1 MSSKTKIVVLRM
13 KELIYTG
20 IFVALGIIL
29 ILLLVF
35 MFAPKDSKPASTDT
49 SDKYVPGVYTSSIM
63 LNGNAVDIAVT
74 VDKDA
79 IASIQMVNVS
89 ETVTTMYPLME
100 PALDNLA
107 EQIIASQSLDHITYP
122 EENQYTSLVI
132 LDAVERALEKAGVPE
147 DETEVRKESEDTN
160 GKKSEGSSKVVE
172 E

>member
-1 MSSKTKIVVLRM
+1 M

-79 IASIQMVNVS
+79 IASIQLVNVS

-100 PALDNLA
+100 PALDHLA

-132 LDAVERALEKAGVPE
+132 LDAVERALEKAGVPKG
-147 DETEVRKESEDTN
+147 ETQENQKPSQNEVLEQKA
-160 GKKSEGSSKVVE
+160 VE

>member
-35 MFAPKDSKPASTDT
+35 MFAPKNSKPASTDT
-49 SDKYVPGVYTSSIM
+49 SDKYVPGVYTTPSSIM

-132 LDAVERALEKAGVPE
+132 LDAVERALDKAAASE
-147 DETEVRKESEDTN
+147 SETEGAGEPSGTKKEE
-160 GKKSEGSSKVVE
+160 KEVVE
-172 E
+172 

>member
-1 MSSKTKIVVLRM
+1 M

-35 MFAPKDSKPASTDT
+35 MFAPKDSRPASTDT

-63 LNGNAVDIAVT
+63 LNGSAVDIAVT

-89 ETVTTMYPLME
+89 ETVATMYPLME

-132 LDAVERALEKAGVPE
+132 LDAVERALQKAAVPGE
-147 DETEVRKESEDTN
+147 ETDGETEPSDGDGRQDEDGTDK
-160 GKKSEGSSKVVE
+160 GVDE
-172 E
+172 

>member
-35 MFAPKDSKPASTDT
+35 MFAPKDSKPDTTNT
-49 SDKYVPGVYTSSIM
+49 SDKYVPGVYSSSIM

-74 VDKDA
+74 VDKDS
-79 IASIQMVNVS
+79 IASIQMVNVNEMVS
-89 ETVTTMYPLME
+89 TMYPLME

-132 LDAVERALEKAGVPE
+132 LDAVERALDKAAAPE
-147 DETEVRKESEDTN
+147 SNTENTDGTKETEE
-160 GKKSEGSSKVVE
+160 
-172 E
+172 

>member
-1 MSSKTKIVVLRM
+1 M

-63 LNGNAVDIAVT
+63 LNGSAVDIAVT

-89 ETVTTMYPLME
+89 ETVATMYPLME

-132 LDAVERALEKAGVPE
+132 LDAVERALQKAAVPGAE
-147 DETEVRKESEDTN
+147 TDGETEPSDGNDAQEEEGEKKE
-160 GKKSEGSSKVVE
+160 
-172 E
+172 

>member
-1 MSSKTKIVVLRM
+1 M

-35 MFAPKDSKPASTDT
+35 MFAPKDSKPTSTDT

-122 EENQYTSLVI
+122 EENQYTSMVI
-132 LDAVERALEKAGVPE
+132 LDAVERALNKAAVSGSETDEKEEPPE
-147 DETEVRKESEDTN
+147 EKRADKE
-160 GKKSEGSSKVVE
+160 KKDLAE
-172 E
+172 

>member
-35 MFAPKDSKPASTDT
+35 MFAPKDSKPDSTDT
-49 SDKYVPGVYTSSIM
+49 SDNYVPGVYTSSIM

-74 VDKDA
+74 VDKDS

-89 ETVTTMYPLME
+89 EMVSTMYPLME
-100 PALDNLA
+100 PALDSLA

-132 LDAVERALEKAGVPE
+132 LDAVERALDKAAAPGNSTE
-147 DETEVRKESEDTN
+147 DADDTKETEE
-160 GKKSEGSSKVVE
+160 
-172 E
+172 

>member
-35 MFAPKDSKPASTDT
+35 MFAPKDSKPDTTNT
-49 SDKYVPGVYTSSIM
+49 SDKYVPGVYSSSIM

-74 VDKDA
+74 VDKDS
-79 IASIQMVNVS
+79 IASIQMVNVNEMVS
-89 ETVTTMYPLME
+89 TMYPLME

-107 EQIIASQSLDHITYP
+107 EQIIASQSLDHIIYP

-132 LDAVERALEKAGVPE
+132 LDAVERALDKAAAPE
-147 DETEVRKESEDTN
+147 SNTENTDGTKETEE
-160 GKKSEGSSKVVE
+160 
-172 E
+172 

>member
-89 ETVTTMYPLME
+89 ETVATMYPLME

-132 LDAVERALEKAGVPE
+132 LDAVERALQKAAVPGAETDGEADPSDGNGVQGEEGEK
-147 DETEVRKESEDTN
+147 KE
-160 GKKSEGSSKVVE
+160 
-172 E
+172 

>member
-20 IFVALGIIL
+20 IFVALGILL

-35 MFAPKDSKPASTDT
+35 MFAPKDGKPASTDT

-89 ETVTTMYPLME
+89 ETVATMYPLME
-100 PALDNLA
+100 PALEQLA

-132 LDAVERALEKAGVPE
+132 LDAVERALDKAAASE
-147 DETEVRKESEDTN
+147 DETKKNKEHSDEAA
-160 GKKSEGSSKVVE
+160 E
-172 E
+172 

>member
-35 MFAPKDSKPASTDT
+35 MFAPKDSKPDTTNT
-49 SDKYVPGVYTSSIM
+49 SDKYVPGVYSSSIM

-74 VDKDA
+74 VDKDS
-79 IASIQMVNVS
+79 IASIQMVNVNEMVS
-89 ETVTTMYPLME
+89 TMYPLME

-107 EQIIASQSLDHITYP
+107 EQIIASQSLDHIIYP

-132 LDAVERALEKAGVPE
+132 LDAVERALDKAAAPE
-147 DETEVRKESEDTN
+147 NNTENTDGTKETEE
-160 GKKSEGSSKVVE
+160 
-172 E
+172 

>member
-74 VDKDA
+74 VDKNT
-79 IASIQMVNVS
+79 ITSIQMVNMS
-89 ETVTTMYPLME
+89 EVVTTMYPLME

-132 LDAVERALEKAGVPE
+132 LDAVERALEKAGVPGTK
-147 DETEVRKESEDTN
+147 TEEEEIPEK
-160 GKKSEGSSKVVE
+160 KVVE

>member
-35 MFAPKDSKPASTDT
+35 MFAPKGSKPDSVNT
-49 SDKYVPGVYTSSIM
+49 SDKYVPGVYSSSIM

-89 ETVTTMYPLME
+89 EMVSTMYPLME

-132 LDAVERALEKAGVPE
+132 LDAVERALQKAAAPGAE
-147 DETEVRKESEDTN
+147 NTN
-160 GKKSEGSSKVVE
+160 GDAPLTNEENQKKDE
-172 E
+172 

>member
-35 MFAPKDSKPASTDT
+35 MFAPKDSKPDTTNT
-49 SDKYVPGVYTSSIM
+49 SDKYVPGVYSSSIM

-74 VDKDA
+74 VDKDS
-79 IASIQMVNVS
+79 IASIQMVNVNEMVS
-89 ETVTTMYPLME
+89 TMYPLME

-107 EQIIASQSLDHITYP
+107 EHISASQSLDNITYP

-132 LDAVERALEKAGVPE
+132 LDAVERALDKAAAPE
-147 DETEVRKESEDTN
+147 SNTENTDGTKETEE
-160 GKKSEGSSKVVE
+160 
-172 E
+172 